1 MPQHFN
7 MLFWRSTTTIALIVL
22 VAIDY
27 TKNYS
32 VAAAFSQGTG
42 APNAE
47 RVLTINN
54 RKEHVYSYSS
64 MLKDTRTNADSE
76 GAVVFEVDT
85 ENEMIPD
92 RRRKKWISASVSLD
106 MPFPAEIAFDTFSDL
121 TRQPQWSP
129 WLRSVIYLDEVK
141 EVVQM
146 NKNEYRI
153 DSPSM
158 PLRET
163 KWTLGIKGFDFS
175 WRAVSTLIDRPHRI
189 GWKST
194 SGVNNEGMV
203 KFDRKSVTTF
213 DDNTNDGETGCIMTL
228 KLKFVAPRVVASLF
242 RRASFVET
250 FFEGRLLAGTLE
262 RFRVVVLNDLRD
274 DDVPLNTDKI
284 KSL

>member
-85 ENEMIPD
+85 ENEMISD

-175 WRAVSTLIDRPHRI
+175 WRAVSTLIDRPHRYAVC
-189 GWKST
+189 S
-194 SGVNNEGMV
+194 NH
-203 KFDRKSVTTF
+203 
-213 DDNTNDGETGCIMTL
+213 CIMISIFTRLTTL
-228 KLKFVAPRVVASLF
+228 LHYYNMAISNLILFVAGLGGNQHP
-242 RRASFVET
+242 
-250 FFEGRLLAGTLE
+250 
-262 RFRVVVLNDLRD
+262 VLTMKEW
-274 DDVPLNTDKI
+274 LNLIVNQLQHLMIIRMMEKLDA
-284 KSL
+284 L